1 MFVEPRCVGR
11 KVIPMK
17 KIAIFQSDFK
27 VGGIQKALLNILG
40 DIDYDKC
47 MVDVYVYD
55 DKLFFELP
63 RHDNLKIIF
72 CRPYPFLNR
81 LVYFDLLRCIAP
93 APDTQTE
100 YDIAIDFNSYR
111 NECAIGALSVK
122 AKKRIMWIH
131 NDVEIKRRNEPKY
144 RILWHFFKGK
154 LRRFDE
160 FAAVSPGI
168 IDGFRRVSGIYD
180 KPITA
185 IPNHIDTAEIF
196 RKAAQPLDFTVRED
210 EYNLC
215 TMGRICH
222 QKGFDILMDHMAQV
236 HRVRPDIHLY
246 LLGDGPDREALEKQI
261 SELKLDTCVTL
272 LGNQTNPFNYLA
284 KMDGFVLTSRYEGQ
298 GLVIWEAKT
307 LGLEIFITDNLE
319 KYNPGIQGCGDIV
332 KALSAAVR
340 REKLP
345 DDLSEYNAEISRS
358 LDRLLETDE
367 EDK

>member
-1 MFVEPRCVGR
+1 
-11 KVIPMK
+11 MK

-47 MVDVYVYD
+47 IVDVYVYD
-55 DKLFFELP
+55 DKVFFELP
-63 RHDNLKIIF
+63 EHENLNIIF

-81 LVYFDLLRCIAP
+81 LVYFDILRRFAP
-93 APDTQTE
+93 KPVTGTE
-100 YDIAIDFNSYR
+100 YDVAIDFNSYR

-122 AKKRIMWIH
+122 AKKRVMWIH
-131 NDVEIKRRNEPKY
+131 NDVEIKKRSEPKY
-144 RILWHFFKGK
+144 KVLWHFFKGK
-154 LRRFDE
+154 LKYFDE

-180 KPITA
+180 KKITP

-196 RKAAQPLDFTVRED
+196 RKAEQPLDFEVD
-210 EYNLC
+210 PAQYNLC

-222 QKGFDILMDHMAQV
+222 QKGFDILAGYMAKV
-236 HRVRPDIHLY
+236 HQARPDIHLY
-246 LLGDGPDREALEKQI
+246 LLGDGPDREKLEQQI
-261 SELKLDTCVTL
+261 AELGLQDTITL
-272 LGNQTNPFNYLA
+272 LGNQSNPFNYLK

-319 KYNPGIQGCGDIV
+319 KYNPGISGYGDIV
-332 KALSAAVR
+332 AALISAQR
-340 REKLP
+340 KEKIP
-345 DDLSEYNAEISRS
+345 DDLARYNADIAAS
-358 LDRLLETDE
+358 LNRLLEM
-367 EDK
+367 

>member
-1 MFVEPRCVGR
+1 
-11 KVIPMK
+11 MK

-63 RHDNLKIIF
+63 DHENLNIIF
-72 CRPYPFLNR
+72 CKPYPFLNR
-81 LVYFDLLRCIAP
+81 LVYFGILRRFAP
-93 APDTQTE
+93 KPKTDTE
-100 YDIAIDFNSYR
+100 YDVAIDFNSYR
-111 NECAIGALSVK
+111 NECAIGALSVR
-122 AKKRIMWIH
+122 ARKRIMWIH
-131 NDVEIKRRNEPKY
+131 NDVEIKRRSEPKY
-144 RILWHFFKGK
+144 RVLWHFFKGK
-154 LRRFDE
+154 LKYFDE

-180 KPITA
+180 KKITP

-196 RKAAQPLDFTVRED
+196 AKSELPLDFQPD
-210 EYNLC
+210 PGQYNLC

-222 QKGFDILMDHMAQV
+222 QKGFDILVNHMAKV
-236 HRVRPDIHLY
+236 HQARPDIHLY
-246 LLGDGPDREALEKQI
+246 LLGDGPDREALEAQI
-261 SELKLDTCVTL
+261 ASLGLQSTITL
-272 LGNQTNPFNYLA
+272 LGNQSNPFNYLK

-319 KYNPGIQGCGDIV
+319 KYNPGISGYRDIV
-332 KALSAAVR
+332 SALISAER
-340 REKLP
+340 KEKLP
-345 DDLSEYNAEISRS
+345 DDLAKYNADIAES
-358 LDRLLETDE
+358 LNTLLEI
-367 EDK
+367 